1 MRNLFIRVLLNG
13 LSLFV
18 VDYLL
23 EGFRIE
29 GWEALL
35 VTAVLLGVVNAFLL
49 PVLKIL
55 TFPINLITLGLWSLI
70 LNFFLF
76 WAVIGLVN
84 GVYVDN
90 LWWGLGAWA
99 LYSVLVALLGIFTR
113 EG

>member
-1 MRNLFIRVLLNG
+1 MRGLFIRILLNG

-35 VTAVLLGVVNAFLL
+35 VVAVLLSVVNAFLL
-49 PVLKIL
+49 PILKIL
-55 TFPINLITLGLWSLI
+55 TFPINLITLGLWSLV

-84 GVYVDN
+84 GVYVDSI
-90 LWWGLGAWA
+90 WWGVGAWA
-99 LYSVLVALLGIFTR
+99 LYSIMVALLGTFVK
-113 EG
+113 G